1 VAYFDVKKDAK
12 KMEEMLKHSGGSRQ
26 VPVVVDNGKV
36 SIGFNGS

>member
-1 VAYFDVKKDAK
+1 
-12 KMEEMLKHSGGSRQ
+12 MEEMLKHSGGSRQ